1 MTSASEYC
9 VEDSH
14 NSKWVSG
21 QSSSAWEGVA
31 RRIRRGLFRASTRSR
46 PSRTTFHVLGSRSD
60 FAFGAEHSSGPR
72 EVAGRAP
79 PPRFAYARGRTA
91 SRHVGALPSG
101 HTGVFYRTYFT
112 LTYGRAVGRKFVRKF
127 VFGSRRPDPLLAA
140 LLAVRLASTGT
151 VEVNTKRYGIGKCL
165 WA

>member
-91 SRHVGALPSG
+91 SRHGCA
-101 HTGVFYRTYFT
+101 
-112 LTYGRAVGRKFVRKF
+112 
-127 VFGSRRPDPLLAA
+127 
-140 LLAVRLASTGT
+140 AVRPHRRVLPYLLYTYLRASGRQ
-151 VEVNTKRYGIGKCL
+151 KIRKKIRIRQPPSRPALGCALGCSLGQYRYR
-165 WA
+165 